1 MGETVVGCTGAC
13 CAVFY
18 LPIPHAEFTPKRL
31 ARVKDGRRIL
41 EMALPLTLD
50 AAAQRDADYGAGRDM
65 SKWTDGHTYTCRYF
79 DTRTRRCVQYDTRPK
94 MCRDYPYKDTCGA
107 CGVKGGK

>member
-1 MGETVVGCTGAC
+1 MAETVIGCTGAC

-18 LPIPHAEFTPKRL
+18 LPLSPAEFTPPR
-31 ARVKDGRRIL
+31 ASHFGDGQQIRA
-41 EMALPLTLD
+41 MVLPLTLD

-94 MCRDYPYKDTCGA
+94 MCRNYPYKDTCGA